1 MRKLLHSISWRIPLE
16 YDEHR
21 VDFQPQR
28 LPRGQPCDL
37 ADPLVERPETK
48 LVQEALRV
56 HLAALH
62 VIDRRLVL
70 AIRVEGQWLQ
80 AMGRSER
87 VVRDST
93 GLMRDAIDAGWR
105 RAGARSDEKK
115 KSVKLERARDAG
127 REAGRG
133 QETPKLPPMRGYLG
147 RGGGS
152 ASTISYIRQSSMIGD
167 GERFRDLLDWRV
179 IGGSG
184 NGCEGCRNSAAMA
197 VSE

>member
-70 AIRVEGQWLQ
+70 AIRVEGPWLQ

-115 KSVKLERARDAG
+115 KI
-127 REAGRG
+127 REIRESAGRG
-133 QETPKLPPMRGYLG
+133 TRSGT
-147 RGGGS
+147 R
-152 ASTISYIRQSSMIGD
+152 T
-167 GERFRDLLDWRV
+167 RDPQATTHAWLSR
-179 IGGSG
+179 
-184 NGCEGCRNSAAMA
+184 
-197 VSE
+197 